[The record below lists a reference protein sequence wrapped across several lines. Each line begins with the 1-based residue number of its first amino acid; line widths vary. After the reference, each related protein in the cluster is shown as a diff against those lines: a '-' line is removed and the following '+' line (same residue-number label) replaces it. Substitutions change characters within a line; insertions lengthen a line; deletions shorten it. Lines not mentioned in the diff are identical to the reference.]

1 MPNNFHIHRY
11 ADDGDDN
18 GTRWQGPQNLTQIT
32 DKYQSTVD
40 ARFFTT
46 PKGSSNTSGLAS
58 DVSNPNILFL
68 TWGNI
73 GDPEPEDGIREF
85 HETDLYYKRSTDG
98 GITWDENTSVL
109 AKVSGESIEEKE
121 VNSYASADGKTIYNV
136 WIQEEEVYNATN
148 PDSGVDSWFGRVDY
162 DINNTIVPEPLP

>member
-11 ADDGDDN
+11 ADDGDGN
-18 GTRWQGPQNLTQIT
+18 GTRWQGPQNITQIT

-46 PKGSSNTSGLAS
+46 PKGSYDSSGLVS
-58 DVSNPNILFL
+58 DISNPNILFL

-73 GDPEPEDGIREF
+73 GDLEPTDGVNDF
-85 HETDLYYKRSTDG
+85 METDLYYKRSIDG
-98 GITWDENTSVL
+98 GITWDENAGII
-109 AKVSGESIEEKE
+109 AKVPTETIEEKE

-136 WIQEEEVYNATN
+136 WIQEEDEATADLSN
-148 PDSGVDSWFGRVDY
+148 PNSGVDSWFGRVDF
-162 DINNTIVPEPLP
+162 DINNTSLAQ